1 MNRKGLGNICVGGT
15 FWPLHQGHRS
25 LLEAAFKSGD
35 HVGVGLTTDD
45 MAGSYRT
52 RHVAPVGARL
62 RGLVPILD
70 ELSLRYG
77 VGYVVEP
84 IMDRYGFAITP
95 EYTLIAVSRETGST
109 VDLIDEERARS
120 GLPPLKRIVVD
131 MVKYELGQ
139 VISSTRVQLG
149 EVDEN
154 GRILSKQDS
163 GGGGRR

>member
-1 MNRKGLGNICVGGT
+1 MNGKGLGNICVGGT
-15 FWPLHQGHRS
+15 FWPLHQGHKA

-45 MAGSYRT
+45 MASSYRT
-52 RHVAPVGARL
+52 RHMASIEERSRSLIPV
-62 RGLVPILD
+62 LD

-84 IMDRYGFAITP
+84 IMDRYGFAISP
-95 EYTLIAVSRETGST
+95 EYTAIAVSRETESS

-120 GLPPLKRIVVD
+120 GLPPLKRMVVD
-131 MVKYELGQ
+131 MVKDQLGQ

-149 EVDEN
+149 EVDEK
-154 GRILSKQDS
+154 GRILSKQD
-163 GGGGRR
+163 GGGGCRR